1 VKKNIFRIYIMD
13 EYDSN
18 LQHDKQ
24 LADEY
29 EKKIKRLF
37 QDKTQSKRKKKKTPY
52 KKEKKSPN
60 FFGGKRS
67 HKKRTRKHRN

>member
-1 VKKNIFRIYIMD
+1 MD
-13 EYDSN
+13 EYESN

-24 LADEY
+24 LAHEY
-29 EKKIKRLF
+29 EKKIKKLF
-37 QDKTQSKRKKKKTPY
+37 KEDKTNTKRKKKKTPS
-52 KKEKKSPN
+52 KKEKNSLK

>member
-1 VKKNIFRIYIMD
+1 MD
-13 EYDSN
+13 EYESN

-37 QDKTQSKRKKKKTPY
+37 QDKTQSKTQSKRKKKKTPY
-52 KKEKKSPN
+52 KKQKSPN